1 MPDEKRLIDAT
12 KLKRI
17 IQESIDESDFD
28 LFKQVMNQMCSL
40 LDKAPT
46 VDAVEVLS
54 GHWVCVDDG
63 VLIGNGKHFE
73 CSICGIWQHRGRLSK
88 YCPNCGA
95 KMDVEE
101 K

>member
-1 MPDEKRLIDAT
+1 MSNEKRLIDAIE
-12 KLKRI
+12 LKRI

-28 LFKQVMNQMCSL
+28 LFKQVMNQMCVL

-46 VDAVEVLS
+46 VDTVEVLR
-54 GHWVCVDDG
+54 GNWVCVDDC

-73 CSICGIWQHRGRLSK
+73 CSMCGVWQHRGKLSK

-95 KMDVEE
+95 KMDGAE